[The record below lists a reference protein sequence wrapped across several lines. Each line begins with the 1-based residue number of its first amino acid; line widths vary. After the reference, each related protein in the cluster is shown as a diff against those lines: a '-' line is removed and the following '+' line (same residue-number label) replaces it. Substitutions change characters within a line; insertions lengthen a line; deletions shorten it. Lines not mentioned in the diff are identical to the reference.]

1 MNLRARPT
9 PWKVTTSILVPC
21 AAKHAVLL
29 PELMKQLTSQTALPD
44 EVIVSISGTT
54 AAPNLPPLPFRV
66 RILTDAAK
74 AYAGKNRNRAASA
87 ARGDVLIYQDAD
99 DVSHPQRIEIAK
111 HLFGHFFVEHLLH
124 GYTQSAVTPA
134 WLAQRFL
141 NHVDRARYVPYS
153 YTHEFHNGNA
163 VTTRE
168 VFRHVKWAENVARG
182 QDVVY
187 NHAVR
192 QRFPSRMVRLPVP
205 LLAYRQHLSTT
216 RT

>member
-1 MNLRARPT
+1 MNLVARPS

-21 AAKHAVLL
+21 AAKHVTLL
-29 PELMKQLTSQTALPD
+29 PELMKQLATQTVLPD
-44 EVIVSISGTT
+44 EVVVSISGAT
-54 AAPNLPPLPFRV
+54 AAPRLVSQPFRV
-66 RILTDAAK
+66 RVLTDAAK

-87 ARGDVLIYQDAD
+87 STGDVLIYQDAD
-99 DVSHPQRIEIAK
+99 DVSHPQRVEVMK

-134 WLAQRFL
+134 WLAQRFQRA
-141 NHVDRARYVPYS
+141 VDRARYVPYS

-168 VFRHVKWAENVARG
+168 VFRHVRWAEDVARG

-192 QRFPSRMVRLPVP
+192 QRFPKRMVRLSLP